1 MVHNKLKD
9 FQIILASKSPRRQ
22 ELLKGLGLEFEIRTK
37 EIEEVFPPALFKEEI
52 AVYLSNLKAKAFEKE
67 LKENEL
73 VITSDTIVWNENQQ
87 LGKPKDKSEAIEMLQ
102 SLSGKSHEVITAVT
116 LMTKTK
122 THSFYETTKVFFK
135 ELSIEEIEY
144 YIDNYQPY
152 DKAGSY
158 GIQEWIGFVGIPKI
172 EGDYF
177 NVVGLPLNR
186 LNLELGKFIS
196 NPE

>member
-1 MVHNKLKD
+1 MLIDKLKNYNL
-9 FQIILASKSPRRQ
+9 ILASKSPRRQ
-22 ELLKGLGLEFEIRTK
+22 ELLKGLGLTFEIKTK

-52 AVYLSNLKAKAFEKE
+52 PVYLSNLKAKAFENE
-67 LKENEL
+67 LKENDL
-73 VITSDTIVWNENQQ
+73 VITSDTIVWNENKQ
-87 LGKPKDKSEAIEMLQ
+87 LGKPKDRSEAIEMLKN
-102 SLSGKSHEVITAVT
+102 LSGKSHEVITAVT
-116 LMTKTK
+116 LMSKVK

-135 ELSIEEIEY
+135 ELLQEEIEY
-144 YIDNYQPY
+144 YVDNYQPY

-186 LNLELGKFIS
+186 LNLELGKF
-196 NPE
+196 